1 MENGE
6 HNDKPMENS
15 EPVERITQDEL
26 IALMQ
31 AQIDL
36 QGENMQKHE
45 ELIQNLVSQVC
56 DV

>member
-1 MENGE
+1 
-6 HNDKPMENS
+6 
-15 EPVERITQDEL
+15 
-26 IALMQ
+26 MQ

-56 DV
+56 DVWLLGFLKW